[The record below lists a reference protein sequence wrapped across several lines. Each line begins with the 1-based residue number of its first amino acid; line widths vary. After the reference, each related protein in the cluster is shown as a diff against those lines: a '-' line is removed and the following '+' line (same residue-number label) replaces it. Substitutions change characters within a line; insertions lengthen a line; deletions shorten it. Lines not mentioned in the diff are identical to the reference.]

1 MDSKSISIIIPV
13 YNAVDT
19 LDELINQC
27 EKNIENLTKDY
38 EIILVDDCS
47 TDKSWEKI
55 ENIAK
60 VNTLIKGYKLVRNL
74 GVDAAI
80 TEGLKKSSGNYI
92 YIITC
97 DLTDPLDKMQL
108 MFEEI
113 IKNKDIEVVCSYYKN
128 KHPESLVSKFF
139 SKLYWRLFSFLINEV
154 YPVEEGLYRIISR
167 KAANIY
173 LSNKNKFKH
182 IKIMHT
188 FGIKKNY
195 VPMDQGLRKFGTSG
209 FNIKKKV
216 EFAIDYITTYSYK
229 PLIYSSMFGFL
240 LSIFFLLLGV
250 ITIIAKLLNYIDVP
264 GWSSV
269 IVFVSFLSSILFLN
283 LAIIGIYLTRNIEET
298 KETSQTIIERKT

>member
-1 MDSKSISIIIPV
+1 MNSKSISIIIPV

-27 EKNIENLTKDY
+27 EKNIQNLTEDY
-38 EIILVDDCS
+38 EIILIDDCS

-113 IKNKDIEVVCSYYKN
+113 IKNKDIDVVCSYYKN

-139 SKLYWRLFSFLINEV
+139 SKLYWKLFSFLINEI

-167 KAANIY
+167 KAADIY

-209 FNIKKKV
+209 FNIKKKF

-240 LSIFFLLLGV
+240 LSIFFLFLGV
-250 ITIIAKLLNYIDVP
+250 LTIIAKLLNYIDVP

-298 KETSQTIIERKT
+298 KESSQTIIERKT